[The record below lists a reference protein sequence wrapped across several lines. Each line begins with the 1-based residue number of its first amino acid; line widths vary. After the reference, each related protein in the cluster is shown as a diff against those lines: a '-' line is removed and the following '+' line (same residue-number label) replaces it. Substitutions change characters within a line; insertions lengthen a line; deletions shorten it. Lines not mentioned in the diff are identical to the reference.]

1 MPLLNDAVNV
11 KMGAVQVAAVYKA
24 GVKVWP
30 KPVVN
35 TLSASLRV
43 MDPSE
48 HPTRSGVWV
57 YVGTS
62 YSGTTPD
69 LYKYYSSTNGGAWT
83 YLYEANESAAIFE
96 TSYSSTVAIKVE
108 TFAGSTGLNTAITN
122 TVTTGARPITYVQ
135 REWYGYA
142 ADAKSYRGNNAQRTD
157 ASGLANCY
165 YGMTTLSGGST
176 WGEQKSLARFDIP
189 GEIRNCVSVDSV
201 QIKWYN
207 LHHNNNSGGQVSMV
221 AHHNTTLGTTF
232 GGSTGALLLDTGASV
247 LWPAPKPGWIN
258 GQAPPNEW
266 YHVGFLHSSGR
277 PTIYEEIRVQGL
289 QGFGLIRP
297 VGISGNAGYGYAAR
311 NPRLYI
317 KYTVAV

>member
-1 MPLLNDAVNV
+1 MPLLNDATKLYLGTQTVT
-11 KMGAVQVAAVYKA
+11 AAYKA

-35 TLSASLRV
+35 TLGATLTKIG
-43 MDPSE
+43 DPNAQIS
-48 HPTRSGVWV
+48 
-57 YVGTS
+57 TS
-62 YSGTTPD
+62 YSGTTPA
-69 LYKYYSSTNGGAWT
+69 LYRYYSSTNGAPWV
-83 YLYEANESAAIFE
+83 YRYEGDAGPHNFD
-96 TSYSSTVAIKVE
+96 TTYSSTFVMKVDS
-108 TFAGSTGLNTAITN
+108 FDAAGNGLNTATTN
-122 TVTTGARPITYVQ
+122 TVTMGARPVVYVQ
-135 REWYGYA
+135 REVYLDA
-142 ADAKSYRGNNAQRTD
+142 VDAKSYRGNNAQRTD
-157 ASGLANCY
+157 SSGLANCY

-207 LHHNNNSGGQVSMV
+207 NHHDQNSGGKVSMV
-221 AHHNTTLGTTF
+221 AHHNPTLGTTF